1 MFSGRFRFQALAAV
15 LLGAPGLA
23 AAESSVNVG
32 AGGVD
37 APVGYRHD
45 SHAAEV
51 ELFLDR
57 SEIESLPDLVNS
69 LLNAIAKLSDY
80 QRPSAA
86 PRVSKVSRAQIE
98 STICSGPCAVKAW
111 YLPEDGIFLDD
122 SLMPETNLVH
132 RSILLH
138 ELVHYVQEVS
148 ADAGSMNACERWLHR
163 ERRAYQVQNEY
174 LVRLGNSS
182 GYPLMVG
189 NQMWLATHR
198 NACAGWKEA
207 ADARAVGGS
216 AQAFGEDGQ
225 DRLRSPSP

>member
-1 MFSGRFRFQALAAV
+1 MFSSRFRFQALVV
-15 LLGAPGLA
+15 LLGASGLA
-23 AAESSVNVG
+23 AAASPLDLG
-32 AGGVD
+32 AGNVD
-37 APVGYRHD
+37 ASVGYRHD
-45 SHAAEV
+45 SRAADI

-57 SEIESLPDLVNS
+57 SEIESLPDLVDS

-80 QRPSAA
+80 RRPSVA

-122 SLMPETNLVH
+122 SLKPETNLLH

-138 ELVHYVQEVS
+138 ELVHYVQEAAAEAAS
-148 ADAGSMNACERWLHR
+148 LNACERWLHR
-163 ERRAYQVQNEY
+163 ERRAYQVQNAY
-174 LVRLGNSS
+174 LVRIGNSS

-189 NQMWLATHR
+189 NQIWLTTHR

-207 ADARAVGGS
+207 GDAAAAGS
-216 AQAFGEDGQ
+216 AQVFREGGQ
-225 DRLRSPSP
+225 DAGDSPGR